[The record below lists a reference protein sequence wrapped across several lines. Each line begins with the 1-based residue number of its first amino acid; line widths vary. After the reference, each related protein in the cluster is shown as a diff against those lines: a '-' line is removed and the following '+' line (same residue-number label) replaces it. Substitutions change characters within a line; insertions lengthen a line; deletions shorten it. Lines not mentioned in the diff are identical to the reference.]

1 MVLPH
6 VIAAAAIVRFP
17 LARAVKSP
25 AGPPVMLALIVI
37 FLPATSVSELL
48 LQFTAFETVMSD
60 VPPLAVSLELP
71 VVVQPVTP
79 PTAPMVT
86 APLLVKFTEPVLAAT
101 VPIRLPEWLRV

>member
-1 MVLPH
+1 MVLPE
-6 VIAAAAIVRFP
+6 IKPAAPIVRLP

-25 AGPPVMLALIVI
+25 AAPPVMLALIAI

-60 VPPLAVSLELP
+60 VPPLAVSVELP

-86 APLLVKFTEPVLAAT
+86 APLLVRFTEPVLTAT
-101 VPIRLPEWLRV
+101 VPIRLPGLLRV